1 MIGMLRGEVWEIQN
15 DKIVLDVQGVGYLL
29 AVPLGL
35 LGKTRVG
42 EKITLYTHLIVREE
56 ELSLVGFAS
65 AAEKRI
71 FLEML
76 NISGIGPKAALA
88 VLSTFGA
95 REAENAIAR
104 RDVQLLT
111 KVPGIGKK
119 TAERLVLEL
128 KDKFGGTDSADTG
141 RSLKVSGAGEEA
153 LEALLA
159 LGFGLDEAR
168 RALGEAVREG
178 EEAGSEE
185 RIRRALK
192 LLARPG

>member
-15 DKIVLDVQGVGYLL
+15 DRVVLDVQGVGYLL

-35 LGKTRVG
+35 LGKIRVG

-128 KDKFGGTDSADTG
+128 KDKFGGRNPGETG
-141 RSLKVSGAGEEA
+141 KSLRVSGAGEEA
-153 LEALLA
+153 LDALLA

-168 RALGEAVREG
+168 RALGETVREG

-185 RIRRALK
+185 RVRRALK
-192 LLARPG
+192 LLART